1 MPLSN
6 GWTGGQYSAFRAAF
20 GAYLFVHFVQL
31 VPWGA
36 ELFSGQGVLP
46 RSASPLLHL
55 FPNVLALNDSPVVVT
70 ALLVGGAALSVLFAV
85 GLYDRVAAVGLWY
98 VWACL
103 FGRDPLISNPS
114 LPFVGWMLLA
124 HACLPAA
131 PYGSLAARGRSDP
144 GSGWRFPQPIFV
156 AAWVVMALGYS
167 YSGYTK
173 LVSPSWVDGTALS
186 RVLDN
191 PLARPGPLRELLLGL
206 PPIFLQAATWGALAL
221 ELGFA
226 PLALFRGVRPWLW
239 SAMLLMHLGL
249 LVLIDFA
256 DLSLGMVLLQLFT
269 FDPAWVAPR
278 RGAAGV
284 LFYDGHCGLCHGFV
298 RFALAEDRADCLRF
312 APLGGDTFRA
322 AVPAAQAATLPTSLV
337 LRTAD
342 GTLRTRSAAVL
353 DVLAGLGGLWRL
365 LAGLGRLVPRPLRDR
380 LYDGIAAVRHR
391 LFARPADACPLVP
404 KELRARF
411 GP

>member
-1 MPLSN
+1 MSVSN
-6 GWTGGQYSAFRAAF
+6 GWTGGQYSLFRAPF
-20 GAYLFVHFVQL
+20 GAYLFVHFAQL

-36 ELFSGQGVLP
+36 ELFSSRGVLP

-55 FPNVLALNDSPVVVT
+55 FPNVLALDDSPAVVT
-70 ALLVGGAALSVLFAV
+70 ALLVVGAALSVPFAL
-85 GLYDRVAAVGLWY
+85 GLYDRFAAVALWY

-124 HACLPAA
+124 HACLPSA
-131 PYGSLAARGRSDP
+131 PYGSLAARGRTDP
-144 GSGWRFPQPIFV
+144 AGGWRFPQPIFA
-156 AAWVVMALGYS
+156 AAWVVMALGYA

-173 LVSPSWVDGTALS
+173 LVSPSWVDGTALA

-191 PLARPGPLRELLLGL
+191 PLARPGLPRELLLGL
-206 PPIFLQAATWGALAL
+206 PPAFLKAATWGALAL

-226 PLALFRGVRPWLW
+226 PLALFRRLRPWLW
-239 SAMLLMHLGL
+239 AAMLLMHLGL

-256 DLSLGMVLLQLFT
+256 DLSLGMVLLHFFT
-269 FDPAWVAPR
+269 FDPAWVPP
-278 RGAAGV
+278 RGAGGV
-284 LFYDGHCGLCHGFV
+284 LFYDGGCGLCHGFV
-298 RFALAEDRADCLRF
+298 RFALAEDRAAALRF

-322 AVPAAQAATLPTSLV
+322 AVSEAQAAALPASLV

-342 GTLRTRSAAVL
+342 GSLRTRSAAVL
-353 DVLAGLGGLWRL
+353 GVLAELGGLWRL
-365 LAGLGRLVPRPLRDR
+365 LAGVGRLVPRPLRDG
-380 LYDGIAAVRHR
+380 LYDGVAAARHR
-391 LFARPADACPLVP
+391 LFAPPADSCPLVP

-411 GP
+411 AR